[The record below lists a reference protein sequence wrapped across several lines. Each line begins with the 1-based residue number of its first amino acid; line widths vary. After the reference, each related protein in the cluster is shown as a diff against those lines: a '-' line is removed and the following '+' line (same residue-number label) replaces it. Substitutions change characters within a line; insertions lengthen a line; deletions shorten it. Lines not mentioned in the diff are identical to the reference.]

1 MTNTNINNRV
11 ADYDIA
17 PVFIERW
24 SPRAF
29 TAESID
35 DKVLLGLFEAA
46 RWAPSA
52 NNSQP
57 WRFIYAKNGSEHWSK
72 ILGLA
77 NENNQRWAA
86 KAGVIV
92 ALVSK
97 TTHVR
102 NGETSP
108 TPLRNHSLDA
118 GAAWTNLA
126 LQAVHSGLAT
136 HAIGGFD
143 REKARDIL
151 NIPQGFHVE
160 ILIAIGKQ
168 AAKNTLPEDIQAREH
183 PTPRKPLMY
192 FVAEGDFNF
201 NE

>member
-1 MTNTNINNRV
+1 VTDSIANTRV
-11 ADYDIA
+11 PEYDID
-17 PVFIERW
+17 PIFIQRW

-29 TAESID
+29 TGDSID
-35 DKVLLGLFEAA
+35 NTVLLSLFEAA

-86 KAGVIV
+86 KAGAIV

-102 NGETSP
+102 NGDTVP

-118 GAAWTNLA
+118 GAAWTSLA

-143 REKARDIL
+143 RDKARDIL
-151 NIPQGFHVE
+151 NIPEGFHVE

-168 AAKNTLPEDIQAREH
+168 ADRNTLPEDIQAREQ
-183 PTPRKPLMY
+183 PTPRRPLKH
-192 FVAEGDFNF
+192 FIAEGNFTF